1 MGLRPSFSAHVSWCE
16 HGAPIES
23 GLALL
28 CDCVVGF
35 APDLLTEGAI
45 CFAVGMTSTVTARR
59 LLRGDEILEYPQV
72 TIRDGHI
79 SSIVSRER
87 GDPGDTYPRA
97 LLAPAYLNIHVH
109 GAVGHDVM
117 EGTPQAL
124 YAISAALA
132 GHGVGGYYPT
142 TVTSS
147 TEETL
152 RALEMIATFI
162 EGDAPADGAAPLGI
176 HLEGPFLCPAK
187 RGVHPTA
194 LLVAPSI
201 SLFDRFW
208 QAARGQIRIMTVA
221 PELPLALELIEHA
234 SNLGVVCS
242 LGHTDATLT
251 EAEAGFRA
259 GARSATHTF
268 NAMRRLDHRDP
279 GVAAYV
285 LDNDALFAEI
295 ICDGIHVDPAMVRL
309 FFKAKGDDKTVLIT
323 DGMSATGMPDGHYK
337 LGGLDVEVSQG
348 RCTSGGALA
357 GSVLTMDQAVRNFS
371 LFCGTGLSVSVQ
383 AAAGNPAQLM
393 GLHQDWGYLEEGR
406 EANFVALSP
415 DGKLLQSFRAGRPLI
430 V

>member
-1 MGLRPSFSAHVSWCE
+1 
-16 HGAPIES
+16 
-23 GLALL
+23 
-28 CDCVVGF
+28 
-35 APDLLTEGAI
+35 
-45 CFAVGMTSTVTARR
+45 MTSTITARR
-59 LLRGDEILEYPQV
+59 LLRGNEIVEYPQ
-72 TIRDGHI
+72 INIQDGHI
-79 SSIVSRER
+79 TSILSRER
-87 GDPGDTYPRA
+87 GHSGDSYPRA

-124 YAISAALA
+124 HAVAAALA

-147 TEETL
+147 IEETL
-152 RALEMIATFI
+152 RALDGIAAVI
-162 EGDAPADGAAPLGI
+162 EGPAQGDGAAPLGI
-176 HLEGPFLCPAK
+176 HLEGPFLCTAK
-187 RGVHPTA
+187 RGVHPAA
-194 LLVAPSI
+194 LLVPPSI

-221 PELPLALELIEHA
+221 PELPSALELIEHA

-242 LGHTDATLT
+242 LGHSDATLV
-251 EAEAGFRA
+251 EAEGGFRA

-285 LDNDALFAEI
+285 LDNDGLFAEI
-295 ICDGIHVDPAMVRL
+295 ICDGIHVDPAIVRL
-309 FFKAKGDDKTVLIT
+309 FFKAKGEEKSVLIT

-337 LGGLDVEVSQG
+337 LGGLDVEVAHG
-348 RCTSGGALA
+348 HCTSGGALA
-357 GSVLTMDQAVRNFS
+357 GSVLAMDQAVRNFS
-371 LFCGTGLSVSVQ
+371 LFSGAGLDVSVH
-383 AAAGNPAQLM
+383 AATRNPARLM

-430 V
+430 G